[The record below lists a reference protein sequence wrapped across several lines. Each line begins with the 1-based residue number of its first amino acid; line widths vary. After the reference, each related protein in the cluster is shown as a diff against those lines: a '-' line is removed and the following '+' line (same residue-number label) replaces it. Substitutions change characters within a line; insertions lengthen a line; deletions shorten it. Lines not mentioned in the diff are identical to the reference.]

1 VSKEV
6 IQRKNRV
13 SCIGDMSE
21 RIKLH
26 NRSIQVPEFGTYDF
40 TETFTGTKTV
50 WANVQ
55 TAAGQTF
62 FTGANIDVGL
72 SHIIIIRYD
81 EAVTSETWIEFN
93 GNNLKIISVENLDEN
108 NEFLRLRCSER
119 GDKDLG
125 ASKA

>member
-1 VSKEV
+1 
-6 IQRKNRV
+6 
-13 SCIGDMSE
+13 MSE

-62 FTGANIDVGL
+62 FTGASVDVGL